1 MASDSQVNTTS
12 KHPSP
17 MRAKVALGS
26 LWFGILGAPMAWI
39 SLELISYIL
48 TTAVC
53 DTNNQSALSKHSLK
67 VWYYLLPISVVA
79 GIIALSAVMIAMHNW
94 RKTRNEKSGSA
105 HKLLEVGEGR
115 TRFLAMFG
123 LLSSI
128 GFIVALLFSAITLF
142 LMPLCT

>member
-1 MASDSQVNTTS
+1 
-12 KHPSP
+12 